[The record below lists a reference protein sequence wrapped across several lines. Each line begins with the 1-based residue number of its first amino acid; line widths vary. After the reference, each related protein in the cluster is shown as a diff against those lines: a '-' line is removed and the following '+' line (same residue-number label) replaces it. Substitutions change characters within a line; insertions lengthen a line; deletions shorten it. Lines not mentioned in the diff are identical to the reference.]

1 MSDADLTRVIRPG
14 RTDPPPADP
23 SSKGDLTDELL
34 GSSVWTDDM
43 FERAG
48 IPIVEQTRLLSVGGG
63 LGSFAL
69 VDTLRI
75 AGVPTSEMRVIT
87 NLERPSATYRYL
99 AGNSQIP
106 EHERLR
112 SDAGSVMDNIWG
124 FPSYAWRESREARS
138 MRERIAPL
146 WNVFAEPLGI
156 DYWTPRAG
164 DVYDGVD
171 REAERIGWADVLV
184 PGLVRMVRRHRDGGF
199 VALYAPEGSTGGDRR
214 AVRAD
219 HVHIAVGYPGIKF
232 LPDLQA
238 YREQHSD
245 FSRVVNAYEP
255 HDHVYAE
262 LRATPATVLVRGS
275 GIVGSRVLQRL
286 LDDRDNGSADT
297 TVIHLFRNYV
307 DGPQGDKATY
317 RRPGGD
323 GFAYQGFNFPKS
335 AWGGQ
340 LKDRLESLEG
350 PERAE
355 LLRTMGGTNTPKRK
369 AWQEQLT
376 RARAANAY
384 RQITGQVTAVRQG
397 ADQTVVTEVRTTNG
411 NLELAA
417 NFVIDATGLE
427 ADIGEHRVLADLLDH
442 TGANRNA
449 HGRLDVAP
457 SFEVRGT
464 RNGDSRMYAS
474 GSITLGG
481 YYAGVDSFLGLQYA
495 ALSIADD
502 LAAAGV
508 VPKIGPGRSITE
520 WWRRMRNRPP
530 ATRGGSR

>member
-1 MSDADLTRVIRPG
+1 MTDANETNIIRPG
-14 RTDPPPADP
+14 GDPADEP
-23 SSKGDLTDELL
+23 GSPGTGDLTDELI
-34 GSSVWTDDM
+34 GSSLWTDDM
-43 FERAG
+43 LRRAG
-48 IPIVEQTRLLSVGGG
+48 IPIVDQARVLSIGGG

-75 AGVPTSEMRVIT
+75 AGVPTSDIRVIT

-106 EHERLR
+106 EQERLR
-112 SDAGSVMDNIWG
+112 SDASSVMDNVWG
-124 FPSYAWRESREARS
+124 FPSYAWRESRMAS
-138 MRERIAPL
+138 SLSDRIAPM
-146 WNVFAEPLGI
+146 WNVFAEPIGL

-171 REAERIGWADVLV
+171 REALRIGWAETLV
-184 PGLVRMVRRHRDGGF
+184 SGLVRMVRRHQSGGY
-199 VALYAPEGSTGGDRR
+199 VALFAPEGSTGRDRR
-214 AVRAD
+214 AIRAD
-219 HVHIAVGYPGIKF
+219 HVHLAVGYPGIKF

-238 YREQHSD
+238 YRERHSD

-262 LRATPATVLVRGS
+262 LRANPATVLVRGS

-286 LDDRDNGSADT
+286 LDDRDQGLADT

-307 DGPQGDKATY
+307 DGPQGDKVTY
-317 RRPGGD
+317 RRQGGD

-355 LLRTMGGTNTPKRK
+355 LIRTMGGTNTPKRK
-369 AWQEQLT
+369 YWQRQLQ

-384 RQITGQVTAVRQG
+384 RQITGQVTSVSQG
-397 ADQTVVTEVRTTNG
+397 ADQTVVTEVRTDNG
-411 NLELAA
+411 TLELAA

-427 ADIGEHRVLADLLDH
+427 ADIGEHRVLADLLEH
-442 TGANRNA
+442 GGAGRNA
-449 HGRLDVAP
+449 YGRLDVAP
-457 SFEVRGT
+457 SFEVRGA
-464 RNGDSRMYAS
+464 RNGDGRMYAS

-495 ALSIADD
+495 ALAIADD
-502 LAAAGV
+502 LAVVGV
-508 VPKIGPGRSITE
+508 APKIGARRSMGE
-520 WWRRMRNRPP
+520 WWRRMRGRPP
-530 ATRGGSR
+530 APRGAAR